1 MFRDDGKQEIWEEL
15 RIRENGRG
23 VTNHKQEGGR
33 EGRHSNMLMSCHLLI
48 IYKLHLT
55 SSDDGKSA
63 TLSPFPRSTSV
74 CL

>member
-33 EGRHSNMLMSCHLLI
+33 RGARAEMKGVSPWE
-48 IYKLHLT
+48 K
-55 SSDDGKSA
+55 SSSPEN
-63 TLSPFPRSTSV
+63 LS
-74 CL
+74 L

>member
-33 EGRHSNMLMSCHLLI
+33 EGRQSRDEGGFT
-48 IYKLHLT
+48 K
-55 SSDDGKSA
+55 GKVVIS
-63 TLSPFPRSTSV
+63 
-74 CL
+74 